1 MIFNSVQY
9 VAFLAVVVGIYW
21 RLPRRGQNLLVLVA
35 SYVFYGAWDARF
47 LVLIAISTVVDF
59 VVGTRLGREG
69 TSGRS
74 RRGWLVVSI
83 AVNLGILGFFK
94 YAGFFATSFAALAAK
109 VGVEVSPFVLD
120 VVLPVGISFYT
131 FQTLSYTID
140 VYRGR
145 FPPTHDLLD
154 FATYV
159 AFFPQLVAGPIERA
173 ANLLPQFAHQRR
185 RPDAA
190 TLRSGLGLIALGLV
204 MKVVVADALGPYVD
218 DAYAAPR
225 EMGGLHMLLATY
237 AFGLQIYADFA
248 GYTAVARGS
257 ARLLGVELMRNFEQ
271 PYLSTNI
278 TDFWR
283 TWHISLSTWL
293 RDYLYIP
300 LGGNRGTA
308 WRTGRNLMI
317 TMLLGGLWHGAS
329 WNFVI
334 WGGLHGAFLVVHR
347 RLRRPERRRDLALRD
362 LPSILVTF
370 HAVTFAWIFFRAP
383 TFADARS
390 VIGAIVTWRDRDLP
404 LDLPWV
410 LAAAVV
416 LTLTIDLAQRRTG
429 WQLPFPTW
437 PRVARGLAYGTAA
450 VLFVVFSG
458 QPIQPFIY
466 FQF

>member
-1 MIFNSVQY
+1 
-9 VAFLAVVVGIYW
+9 
-21 RLPRRGQNLLVLVA
+21 
-35 SYVFYGAWDARF
+35 
-47 LVLIAISTVVDF
+47 
-59 VVGTRLGREG
+59 
-69 TSGRS
+69 
-74 RRGWLVVSI
+74 
-83 AVNLGILGFFK
+83 
-94 YAGFFATSFAALAAK
+94 
-109 VGVEVSPFVLD
+109 
-120 VVLPVGISFYT
+120 
-131 FQTLSYTID
+131 
-140 VYRGR
+140 
-145 FPPTHDLLD
+145 
-154 FATYV
+154 
-159 AFFPQLVAGPIERA
+159 
-173 ANLLPQFAHQRR
+173 
-185 RPDAA
+185 
-190 TLRSGLGLIALGLV
+190 

-271 PYLSTNI
+271 PYLSTDI

-300 LGGNRGTA
+300 LGGNRGSA
-308 WRTGRNLMI
+308 WRTGRNLMV

-334 WGGLHGAFLVVHR
+334 WGGLHGVFLVVHR

-362 LPSILVTF
+362 LPRILVTF

-390 VIGAIVTWRDRDLP
+390 VVGAIVTWRDRDLP

-410 LAAAVV
+410 LGAAVV

-429 WQLPFPTW
+429 WQFPFSTW
-437 PRVARGLAYGTAA
+437 PRIARGLAYGTAA
-450 VLFVVFSG
+450 ALFVVFSG